1 MKSIWGS
8 LDLYLNFSVSLKYQN
23 KKVQEG
29 EEEEEEQEGKKK
41 TLAGF
46 HIGKT
51 ALVMNLKFSLK
62 VWRPESVPDSAT
74 ALL

>member
-41 TLAGF
+41 NIGRIPYRLNGF
-46 HIGKT
+46 GDE
-51 ALVMNLKFSLK
+51 
-62 VWRPESVPDSAT
+62 PEV
-74 ALL
+74 